1 MVRQQ
6 DAIARR
12 FNKAST
18 EFFQIVIG
26 QGRAGSMTNC
36 KAKQLQEGT
45 AGQGRAGHDRAGHGR
60 RGHGGRGHGRAGQG
74 RAGQGRAQQVHT
86 TKHD

>member
-26 QGRAGSMTNC
+26 QGRAGSMTDC

-45 AGQGRAGHDRAGHGR
+45 AGQGRAGQGMT
-60 RGHGGRGHGRAGQG
+60 GQG
-74 RAGQGRAQQVHT
+74 RAGEGRAEEGMAGQGREGQGT
-86 TKHD
+86 TGTHNKT

>member
-26 QGRAGSMTNC
+26 QGRAGSMTDC

-45 AGQGRAGHDRAGHGR
+45 AGQGRAGQGMTGQGMAGEGMAEE
-60 RGHGGRGHGRAGQG
+60 GMAGQG
-74 RAGQGRAQQVHT
+74 REGQGT
-86 TKHD
+86 TGTHNKT